1 MKCYVKTILDLI
13 CQYVPQ
19 NLFFQSNYIL
29 VNYVHEYGNYQN
41 SKKMVEMP
49 IYTYI
54 YIYTPLSISHLMPS
68 IAFTSN

>member
-13 CQYVPQ
+13 CQCVPQ

-49 IYTYI
+49 IYIHTYI
-54 YIYTPLSISHLMPS
+54 YIFLYL
-68 IAFTSN
+68 